1 MMKIQTF
8 CEVTF
13 CQPPPS
19 GRSIFSATRQIVT
32 DISKQHRVFV
42 FSAKQFKGSSV
53 HLRRIPVGYVN
64 TNTYSCGCRESLAL
78 TFLKNVVG
86 LQLLDILVTK
96 DVMNEGG
103 QNWLQL
109 GFLVYL
115 N

>member
-1 MMKIQTF
+1 MKIQAF
-8 CEVTF
+8 CEVTL
-13 CQPPPS
+13 CQPPHS
-19 GRSIFSATRQIVT
+19 GRSIFSATRQIIT
-32 DISKQHRVFV
+32 DLSKQHRVFV

-53 HLRRIPVGYVN
+53 HLRRTPAGYIN
-64 TNTYSCGCRESLAL
+64 TNTYSCGYTESPAL

-86 LQLLDILVTK
+86 LQRLDILVTK